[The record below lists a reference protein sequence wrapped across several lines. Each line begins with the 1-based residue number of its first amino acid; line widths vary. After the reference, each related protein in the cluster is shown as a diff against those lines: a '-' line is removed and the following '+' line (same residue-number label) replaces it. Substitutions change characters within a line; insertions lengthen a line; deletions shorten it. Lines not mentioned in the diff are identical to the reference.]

1 MDQTVIMNVVQKY
14 CQQLLFTLVLVLSQ
28 TFFSFWYCI
37 EVLLGLIL
45 GVGVVSIIEAWFG
58 LVIVLML
65 FLLAITD
72 FCQPWYL
79 VIIVSWTFY
88 FYISRILWLFQ
99 SSFLR
104 ISRLGYYD
112 VTARLILLIDLF
124 SYFHCYLLF
133 VVLILVICSSSL
145 TFCD

>member
-14 CQQLLFTLVLVLSQ
+14 CQQLLLTLVLVLSQ

-112 VTARLILLIDLF
+112 VTARLILLIDLY
-124 SYFHCYLLF
+124 SYFYRYLLF
-133 VVLILVICSSSL
+133 VI
-145 TFCD
+145 